1 MPEGPRH
8 GAAPGADLLLWPRE
22 DGELVTVGCY
32 VARGRPETGSDAGL
46 AALALRSAA
55 RGAAGLDASGLA
67 LAFERLGGVL
77 TPTAGADVV
86 GFGVTV
92 LAEHLAEAAALIGT
106 VVREPAF
113 RRDDV
118 ARERE
123 LLLTEAE
130 QLRDDM
136 ARWPMRLALGA
147 AFGERGYGL
156 PAGGVPD
163 SLARL
168 DAALASEWY
177 RATFATTRTL
187 VVAGRF
193 DAARAFEMLVRVLA
207 GPDVAAGDGI
217 HAEWERPPA
226 AERERAERREK
237 AQTAIAMIAPGPG
250 RRDPARY
257 AAETWAAIAGGL
269 GGRMF
274 EALRSA
280 RSLAYTVS
288 AGSFQRRF
296 AGGLT
301 AYIATSPSREEEART
316 GLTAELERFRTA
328 PPTPE
333 ELARATA
340 YLAGQATIARQRTS
354 SLATEMLDA
363 WLIGEGLEQ
372 LRDPAAGYRA
382 VTGEA
387 VMGVASRI
395 GEGAWGVVR
404 GGG

>member
-1 MPEGPRH
+1 MPEGARH
-8 GAAPGADLLLWPRE
+8 VAAPGADVLLWPRGE
-22 DGELVTVGCY
+22 GELVTVGCY
-32 VARGRPETGSDAGL
+32 VARPSPETDSDAGL

-55 RGAAGLDASGLA
+55 RGAAGRDASELA
-67 LAFERLGGVL
+67 LAFERLGGAL
-77 TPTAGADVV
+77 TPTVGADVV
-86 GFGVTV
+86 GFGVSV
-92 LAEHLAEAAALIGT
+92 LAEHLAEAAALVGT
-106 VVREPAF
+106 VVREPTF
-113 RRDDV
+113 RREDV
-118 ARERE
+118 AREQE
-123 LLLTEAE
+123 LLRTESE

-156 PAGGVPD
+156 PAGGTPE
-163 SLARL
+163 SLTRL
-168 DAALASEWY
+168 DAGGASAWY
-177 RATFATTRTL
+177 RAAFATRRTL

-193 DAARAFEMLVRVLA
+193 DAAPASDMLVRVLA
-207 GPDVAAGDGI
+207 GPDVAAGDG
-217 HAEWERPPA
+217 HAAEWGLSPA
-226 AERERAERREK
+226 PERERAERREK

-280 RSLAYTVS
+280 KSLAYTVS

-301 AYIATSPSREEEART
+301 AYIATSPSREEEARA
-316 GLTAELERFRTA
+316 GLTEELDRFRME

-354 SLATEMLDA
+354 SLASEMLDA

-382 VTGEA
+382 VTREA

-404 GGG
+404 GG

>member
-1 MPEGPRH
+1 MADGARH
-8 GAAPGADLLLWPRE
+8 VAVPGADLLLWPRE

-32 VARGRPETGSDAGL
+32 VARPAPESAPDAGL
-46 AALALRSAA
+46 AALALRGAA
-55 RGAAGLDASGLA
+55 RGADGLDASGLA
-67 LAFERLGGVL
+67 LAFERLGGAL
-77 TPTAGADVV
+77 TPTVGADLV

-92 LAEHLAEAAALIGT
+92 LAGHLDEAAALIGA
-106 VVREPAF
+106 VVDRPAF
-113 RRDDV
+113 EPGEV

-123 LLLTEAE
+123 VLLTEAG

-147 AFGERGYGL
+147 VFGERGYGL
-156 PAGGVPD
+156 PAGGTQE

-168 DAALASEWY
+168 DAGPAAEWLH
-177 RATFATTRTL
+177 ATFATRRTV

-193 DAARAFEMLVRVLA
+193 DPARASGHLAAALA
-207 GPDVAAGDGI
+207 GPDVAAGDG
-217 HAEWERPPA
+217 HTADWAPLPVP
-226 AERERAERREK
+226 ERERAERRQK
-237 AQTAIAMIAPGPG
+237 AQTALAMLAPGPG

-257 AAETWAAIAGGL
+257 AAETWAAISGGL

-301 AYIATSPSREEEART
+301 AYIATSPSREEEARA
-316 GLTAELERFRTA
+316 GLEAELERFRVE
-328 PPTPE
+328 PPSAE
-333 ELARATA
+333 EVARATA
-340 YLAGQATIARQRTS
+340 YLAGQATVARQRTS
-354 SLATEMLDA
+354 ALAGEMLDA
-363 WLIGEGLEQ
+363 WLLGQGLEQ
-372 LRDPAAGYRA
+372 LDDPAAGYRA

-387 VMGVASRI
+387 VMQAVRRI
-395 GEGAWGVVR
+395 GEGSWGVVR
-404 GGG
+404 GG

>member
-8 GAAPGADLLLWPRE
+8 LAAPGADVLLWPRDE
-22 DGELVTVGCY
+22 GELVTVGCY
-32 VARGRPETGSDAGL
+32 VARPKPETSSDAGL

-55 RGAAGLDASGLA
+55 RGAAGLDASELA
-67 LAFERLGGVL
+67 LGFERLGGVL
-77 TPTAGADVV
+77 TPMAGADVV

-92 LAEHLAEAAALIGT
+92 LAEHLAEAAALVGA
-106 VVREPAF
+106 VLREPAF
-113 RRDDV
+113 HREDI
-118 ARERE
+118 ARERD
-123 LLLTEAE
+123 LLVTEAE

-156 PAGGVPD
+156 PAGGTPE
-163 SLARL
+163 SLVRL
-168 DAALASEWY
+168 DAAGVPAWY
-177 RATFATTRTL
+177 QAAFATRRTL
-187 VVAGRF
+187 VAAGQC
-193 DAARAFEMLVRVLA
+193 DAAHTLELLARVLA
-207 GPDVAAGDGI
+207 GPDVAVGDGQAAEWDRVPAPQRE
-217 HAEWERPPA
+217 HAEQ
-226 AERERAERREK
+226 REK

-280 RSLAYTVS
+280 KSLAYTVS
-288 AGSFQRRF
+288 AGSLQRRF

-301 AYIATSPSREEEART
+301 AYIATSPAREEEART
-316 GLTAELERFRTA
+316 GLAVELERFRTA

-333 ELARATA
+333 ELERATA

-354 SLATEMLDA
+354 SLASEMLDA
-363 WLIGEGLEQ
+363 WLIGDGLEP
-372 LRDPAAGYRA
+372 LEDPAAGYRA
-382 VTGEA
+382 VTGDA
-387 VMGVASRI
+387 VMRVASTLED
-395 GEGAWGVVR
+395 GVWGVVR
-404 GGG
+404 GG